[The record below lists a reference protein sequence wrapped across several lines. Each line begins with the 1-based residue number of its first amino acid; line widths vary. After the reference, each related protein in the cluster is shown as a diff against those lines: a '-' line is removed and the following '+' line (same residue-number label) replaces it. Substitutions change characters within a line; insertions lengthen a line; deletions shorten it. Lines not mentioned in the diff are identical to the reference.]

1 MSGERKR
8 LQLLQ
13 AKTQE
18 IVDGLPSWD
27 GESPAVLVTVI
38 DPVTRQRL
46 GHWHVPAAPAPQPR
60 ARVRHLHAVREVS

>member
-1 MSGERKR
+1 VSGERER

-13 AKTQE
+13 AKAAE

-38 DPVTRQRL
+38 DPVTRMRL
-46 GHWHVPAAPAPQPR
+46 GHWYVPAAAPEPQPQSR
-60 ARVRHLHAVREVS
+60 PRLRLVEAS